1 MKYIPQIT
9 HKDRWIDTHAYSH
22 AHTDTNT
29 DRDKHTKLEAMVA
42 MRNSIPKFY
51 NQDTVRIQPYNYI
64 QFTIFI

>member
-1 MKYIPQIT
+1 MHTRTQTQIE
-9 HKDRWIDTHAYSH
+9 
-22 AHTDTNT
+22 TDK
-29 DRDKHTKLEAMVA
+29 RTKLEAMVA